1 MRWERS
7 AVRGGVEESRE
18 VNVDNSGKVE
28 RREVRLKEKDG
39 VGDRIRKYS
48 INVRVI
54 WGNKVIVI
62 VIVIDIVMLMFIY
75 LSMYDDGGSGF
86 RFGFGFGV
94 LKNELCCVKF
104 S

>member
-7 AVRGGVEESRE
+7 TVREGVEESRE

-62 VIVIDIVMLMFIY
+62 LIDIVMLMFIFY
-75 LSMYDDGGSGF
+75 LCLMIMMMVVDLGLGLDLVY
-86 RFGFGFGV
+86 
-94 LKNELCCVKF
+94 
-104 S
+104 

>member
-1 MRWERS
+1 M
-7 AVRGGVEESRE
+7 RGGVEESRE

-54 WGNKVIVI
+54 WGNKVIF
-62 VIVIDIVMLMFIY
+62 IDIVMLMFIFY
-75 LSMYDDGGSGF
+75 LCVDDYDDGGGSG
-86 RFGFGFGV
+86 FGFGFRFGV
-94 LKNELCCVKF
+94 LKNELWCVV
-104 S
+104 

>member
-1 MRWERS
+1 MLGTARRESEVRWERS
-7 AVRGGVEESRE
+7 AVREGVEESRE

-62 VIVIDIVMLMFIY
+62 DIVMLVFI
-75 LSMYDDGGSGF
+75 YDDGGSGF
-86 RFGFGFGV
+86 GFRFGV
-94 LKNELCCVKF
+94 PKNE
-104 S
+104 